1 MANQDVII
9 PSSPEDREK
18 IRRVLRTVSDSMT
31 RIEAEKDLIKDE
43 IGALVEDFEIP
54 RKFLNKMAR
63 TFHRQNFK
71 DIVDEQ
77 DDFATLYETV
87 VELNQS

>member
-87 VELNQS
+87 VELNQP